1 MLGGLRAGAAFMRT
15 RQGMT
20 MSDEITAPRSTPP
33 AVEHPSAGER
43 DLSDLR
49 REVIESRNLVIKTD
63 NLLKNLHAELKQMGR
78 KQELFEKRHM
88 MTSVAAYF
96 LFAAIA
102 TIGAFAFA
110 RTEIRGAREESVAN
124 EARVKQMTQ
133 ELETLRRAEAAR
145 RDASEKAARAYDLLG
160 SEKEGPGQTLAMDQ
174 ALHLDRQLVSR
185 LEAKALDDRAAGM
198 KAKMAQ
204 AALERGNAA
213 FHRNDWNAAA
223 QELTRYIELDPRV
236 EESMVWFRLG
246 NALTQAKEHQR
257 AIPALESFLKNT
269 GGTKTAQYAGYLL
282 GTDYEETGNAD
293 KARQTYER
301 ALGLFPS
308 SEFSGLI
315 RTRLKR
321 LASSRQAS
329 TPQPASA
336 PQPAAAPAAQAANP
350 KL

>member
-1 MLGGLRAGAAFMRT
+1 
-15 RQGMT
+15 
-20 MSDEITAPRSTPP
+20 MSEEMTAPRSVPP
-33 AVEHPSAGER
+33 AVEHASSGER

-78 KQELFEKRHM
+78 KQELFEKRHV

-102 TIGAFAFA
+102 TIGAFTFA
-110 RTEIRGAREESVAN
+110 RSEIRGAREESVAN
-124 EARVKQMTQ
+124 EGKVKQLTQ
-133 ELETLRRAEAAR
+133 ELDTLRRADAAR
-145 RDASEKAARAYDLLG
+145 REASEKAARAYELLG

-174 ALHLDRQLVSR
+174 ALHVDRQQISR

-198 KAKMAQ
+198 KAKIAQ

-213 FHRNDWNAAA
+213 FHRNDWSAAA
-223 QELTRYIELDPRV
+223 QELTRYLELEPRV

-257 AIPALESFLKNT
+257 AIPALESFLKST

-282 GTDYEETGNAD
+282 GTDYEESGNGD

-315 RTRLKR
+315 RARLKR
-321 LASSRQAS
+321 LASRQA
-329 TPQPASA
+329 PVQQPTA
-336 PQPAAAPAAQAANP
+336 PAAAAAAPAQPAPTAAQAANP

>member
-1 MLGGLRAGAAFMRT
+1 
-15 RQGMT
+15 
-20 MSDEITAPRSTPP
+20 MSEEISAPRSVPP
-33 AVEHPSAGER
+33 AVEHSAAGER

-96 LFAAIA
+96 LFATIA
-102 TIGAFAFA
+102 TVGAFTFA
-110 RTEIRGAREESVAN
+110 RSEIRGAREEATAN
-124 EARVKQMTQ
+124 EGKVKQLTQ
-133 ELETLRRAEAAR
+133 ELDTQRRVEGSR
-145 RDASEKAARAYDLLG
+145 REASEKAARAYELLG

-174 ALHLDRQLVSR
+174 ALHLDRQLLSR

-213 FHRNDWNAAA
+213 FHRNDWTSAA
-223 QELTRYIELDPRV
+223 QELTRYVELEPRV

-257 AIPALESFLKNT
+257 AIPALENFIRST

-282 GTDYEETGNAD
+282 GTNYEETGSSD
-293 KARQTYER
+293 KAQKAYER
-301 ALGLFPS
+301 ALNLYPS
-308 SEFSGLI
+308 SEFSSLI
-315 RTRLKR
+315 RGRLKR
-321 LASSRQAS
+321 LGALQAAAA
-329 TPQPASA
+329 PPASA
-336 PQPAAAPAAQAANP
+336 QAGSP

>member
-1 MLGGLRAGAAFMRT
+1 
-15 RQGMT
+15 
-20 MSDEITAPRSTPP
+20 MSEEITAPRSMPP
-33 AVEHPSAGER
+33 VVEHQPAAER
-43 DLSDLR
+43 DLSELR

-96 LFAAIA
+96 LFAALA
-102 TIGAFAFA
+102 TLGAFSFA
-110 RTEIRGAREESVAN
+110 RSEIRGAREESAAN
-124 EARVKQMTQ
+124 EGRAKQLTQ
-133 ELETLRRAEAAR
+133 EVEMLRRADGSR

-174 ALHLDRQLVSR
+174 ALHADRQLLSR

-213 FHRNDWNAAA
+213 FRRNDWTAAA
-223 QELTRYIELDPRV
+223 QELTRYIELEPRV

-257 AIPALESFLKNT
+257 AIPALESFIKVS
-269 GGTKTAQYAGYLL
+269 GATKTAQYAGYLL
-282 GTDYEETGNAD
+282 GTDYEETNNAE
-293 KARQTYER
+293 KARQSYER
-301 ALGLFPS
+301 ALGLYPS
-308 SEFSGLI
+308 SEFSSMI
-315 RTRLKR
+315 RGRLKR
-321 LASSRQAS
+321 VSGQKAAAQ
-329 TPQPASA
+329 
-336 PQPAAAPAAQAANP
+336 QPAAAPAAAVPTAAQAANP

>member
-1 MLGGLRAGAAFMRT
+1 
-15 RQGMT
+15 
-20 MSDEITAPRSTPP
+20 MSDEITVPRSIPPP
-33 AVEHPSAGER
+33 AEHPAPER

-78 KQELFEKRHM
+78 KQELFEKRHV

-102 TIGAFAFA
+102 IIGAFTFA
-110 RTEIRGAREESVAN
+110 RSEIRGAREEAVAN
-124 EARVKQMTQ
+124 EGKVKQLTQ
-133 ELETLRRAEAAR
+133 ELDTLRRADSAR
-145 RDASEKAARAYDLLG
+145 RDASEKAARAYELLG

-174 ALHLDRQLVSR
+174 ALHVDRQQISR

-198 KAKMAQ
+198 KAKIAQ

-213 FHRNDWNAAA
+213 FRRNDWNAAA
-223 QELTRYIELDPRV
+223 QELTRYIELEPRF

-257 AIPALESFLKNT
+257 AIPALESFLKST

-282 GTDYEETGNAD
+282 GTDYEETGNGE

-315 RTRLKR
+315 RARLKR
-321 LASSRQAS
+321 LASRQA
-329 TPQPASA
+329 PVQQPTAA
-336 PQPAAAPAAQAANP
+336 PAAAAPAPAQPAPTAAQAANP

>member
-1 MLGGLRAGAAFMRT
+1 
-15 RQGMT
+15 
-20 MSDEITAPRSTPP
+20 MSDEMTAPRSTPP
-33 AVEHPSAGER
+33 AVEHAAAER

-102 TIGAFAFA
+102 TIGAFTFA
-110 RTEIRGAREESVAN
+110 RTEIRGAREEAAAN
-124 EARVKQMTQ
+124 EAKAKQLPQ
-133 ELETLRRAEAAR
+133 ELDGLRRTDAAR
-145 RDASEKAARAYDLLG
+145 RDSSEKAARAYDLLG

-174 ALHLDRQLVSR
+174 ALHLDRQLISR

-213 FHRNDWNAAA
+213 FRRNDWNATA
-223 QELTRYIELDPRV
+223 QELTRYIELEPRV
-236 EESMVWFRLG
+236 DESMVWFRLG

-257 AIPALESFLKNT
+257 AIPPLESFLKST

-315 RTRLKR
+315 RARLKR
-321 LASSRQAS
+321 LSSRQAS
-329 TPQPASA
+329 AQ
-336 PQPAAAPAAQAANP
+336 QPAAATPAAATPAAPAPAPTAQAANP

>member
-1 MLGGLRAGAAFMRT
+1 
-15 RQGMT
+15 
-20 MSDEITAPRSTPP
+20 MSEEISAPRSVPP
-33 AVEHPSAGER
+33 VVEHPTAPER

-88 MTSVAAYF
+88 MSSVAAYI
-96 LFAAIA
+96 LFAALA
-102 TIGAFAFA
+102 AVGAFTFA
-110 RTEIRGAREESVAN
+110 RSEIRGAREESAAN
-124 EARVKQMTQ
+124 EGKVKQLAQ
-133 ELETLRRAEAAR
+133 EVETLRRGEGSR
-145 RDASEKAARAYDLLG
+145 RDASEKAARAYELLG

-174 ALHLDRQLVSR
+174 ALHADRQLLSR

-213 FHRNDWNAAA
+213 FRRNEWGTAA
-223 QELTRYIELDPRV
+223 QELTRYIELEPRV

-257 AIPALESFLKNT
+257 AIPPLENFIKAS
-269 GGTKTAQYAGYLL
+269 GGTKTTQYAGYLL
-282 GTDYEETGNAD
+282 GTDYEETNNPE

-301 ALGLFPS
+301 ALGLFPGS
-308 SEFSGLI
+308 DFASLI
-315 RTRLKR
+315 RGRLKR
-321 LASSRQAS
+321 LQKTAAQ
-329 TPQPASA
+329 
-336 PQPAAAPAAQAANP
+336 QPAAAPAAAAARAAAAPAAAQAANP

>member
-1 MLGGLRAGAAFMRT
+1 
-15 RQGMT
+15 
-20 MSDEITAPRSTPP
+20 MSDEITTPRSIPP
-33 AVEHPSAGER
+33 AAEHPAPER

-102 TIGAFAFA
+102 TIGAFSFA
-110 RTEIRGAREESVAN
+110 RSEIRGAREEATAN
-124 EARVKQMTQ
+124 EGKVKQLTQ
-133 ELETLRRAEAAR
+133 DLETQRRVESSR
-145 RDASEKAARAYDLLG
+145 RDASEKAARAFDLLG

-174 ALHLDRQLVSR
+174 ALHLDRQLLSR

-198 KAKMAQ
+198 KTKMAQ
-204 AALERGNAA
+204 AALERGNSA
-213 FHRNDWNAAA
+213 FRRNDWNAAA
-223 QELTRYIELDPRV
+223 QELTRYVELEPRV
-236 EESMVWFRLG
+236 EEPMVWFRLG

-257 AIPALESFLKNT
+257 AIPALENFIKAT

-282 GTDYEETGNAD
+282 GTNYEETGSSD
-293 KARQTYER
+293 KAQKAYDR
-301 ALGLFPS
+301 ALGLYPS
-308 SEFSGLI
+308 SEFSSLI
-315 RTRLKR
+315 RGRLKR
-321 LASSRQAS
+321 LGAQAS
-329 TPQPASA
+329 A
-336 PQPAAAPAAQAANP
+336 QPAAAAAQAANP

>member
-1 MLGGLRAGAAFMRT
+1 MP
-15 RQGMT
+15 
-20 MSDEITAPRSTPP
+20 MSDEITAPRSIPP
-33 AVEHPSAGER
+33 AAEHQPAAER

-102 TIGAFAFA
+102 TMGAFTFA
-110 RTEIRGAREESVAN
+110 RSEIRGAREEAAAN
-124 EARVKQMTQ
+124 EAKAKQLTQ
-133 ELETLRRAEAAR
+133 ELDTLRRTDAAR

-174 ALHLDRQLVSR
+174 ALHLDRQLISR

-213 FHRNDWNAAA
+213 FRRNDWSATA
-223 QELTRYIELDPRV
+223 QELTRYIELEPRV

-257 AIPALESFLKNT
+257 AIPPLESFLKST

-315 RTRLKR
+315 RARLKR
-321 LASSRQAS
+321 LVSRQAS
-329 TPQPASA
+329 AQ
-336 PQPAAAPAAQAANP
+336 QPAAAMPAAATPAPPAPTAAQAANP

>member
-1 MLGGLRAGAAFMRT
+1 
-15 RQGMT
+15 
-20 MSDEITAPRSTPP
+20 MSEEITAPRSVPP
-33 AVEHPSAGER
+33 AVEHQAAAER
-43 DLSDLR
+43 DFSDLR

-96 LFAAIA
+96 LFAALA
-102 TIGAFAFA
+102 TLGAFSFA
-110 RTEIRGAREESVAN
+110 RSEIRGAREEAAAN
-124 EARVKQMTQ
+124 EGKAKQLTQ
-133 ELETLRRAEAAR
+133 EVEMLRRAEGSR

-174 ALHLDRQLVSR
+174 ALHADRQLLSR

-213 FHRNDWNAAA
+213 FRRNDWTAAA
-223 QELTRYIELDPRV
+223 QELSRYIELEPRV

-257 AIPALESFLKNT
+257 AIPALESFIKAS

-282 GTDYEETGNAD
+282 GTDYEETNNAE

-301 ALGLFPS
+301 ALGLYPS
-308 SEFSGLI
+308 SEFSALI
-315 RTRLKR
+315 RGRLKR
-321 LASSRQAS
+321 LSGQKAAAQPPAPVAS
-329 TPQPASA
+329 P
-336 PQPAAAPAAQAANP
+336 APAAQAANP